1 MKQYVFNN
9 KPTDYIIKHE
19 ELKVLHGESVFID
32 VRWSKMGPVITDNG
46 VLDALSCKQVN
57 GSKLLADSPKLT

>member
-1 MKQYVFNN
+1 MGVTNTAVDVQDLYILKPHDKNPMKQYVFNN

-32 VRWSKMGPVITDNG
+32 VRWSKM
-46 VLDALSCKQVN
+46 VL
-57 GSKLLADSPKLT
+57 